1 MQCDVDRYFEPVGL
15 HVEQLYWASNIR
27 VPDQVLN
34 QINTKIA
41 NEQAALAAQ
50 ANVATV
56 KANADARIAD
66 AEGKAES
73 SQIEG
78 DALRANPEILR
89 QRAIEAGRE
98 LSVCVL
104 EKGSEPGAHVLSGA
118 VMDPRALTELFP
130 DWAERGAPLKQKV
143 TRDEFLFLSETGARS
158 TPNALLPECF
168 HNEGNYI
175 ISLGEV
181 TRWLAQQAE
190 ALEVAIFP
198 GFAAAEVLYGDN
210 GEVIG
215 VATGDMGIEKDGS
228 IGPAFERGMALQ
240 AKYTIFAEGA
250 RGHLG
255 RQLIARYTLDEGK
268 DPQAYGIGIKELWQI
283 DPSRH
288 EPGLVVHAAGWPLD
302 SDTYGGA
309 FLYHADGG
317 KVAIGY
323 VVGLDYRNPW
333 LSPFEEFQRFKTHPS
348 IRKHLE
354 GGTRIGYGARAITA
368 GGLLSLPKTVFPGG
382 ALVGCEAGHLNASRI
397 KGSHAAIKTGMLCA
411 DAAFDALA
419 ADRQHDELSS
429 YPKAFEASWLF
440 TELQQAKN
448 FKQWFKKG
456 QTVATLMTGVEQW
469 LLPKLGV
476 RNPPW
481 TLHRT
486 QPDHACLE
494 PAAKHTRIAYPK
506 PDGVLTF
513 DRLSSVFLSSTNHD
527 ENQPSHLTLKD
538 PSIPVKVN
546 LAEYAGPEARYCP
559 AGVYEFVGE
568 ADNARLQINAQNCVH
583 CKTCDIKDPTQNI
596 VWVTPQGGGGPNYS
610 GM

>member
-1 MQCDVDRYFEPVGL
+1 MSAE
-15 HVEQLYWASNIR
+15 
-27 VPDQVLN
+27 
-34 QINTKIA
+34 
-41 NEQAALAAQ
+41 
-50 ANVATV
+50 
-56 KANADARIAD
+56 ANALPPREVMEFDVVIVGAGPAGLATAIR
-66 AEGKAES
+66 
-73 SQIEG
+73 
-78 DALRANPEILR
+78 LR
-89 QRAIEAGRE
+89 QRALEAGRE

-228 IGPAFERGMALQ
+228 IGPAFERGMALH

-255 RQLIARYTLDEGK
+255 RQLIARYKLDEGK

-283 DPSRH
+283 DPARH

-323 VVGLDYRNPW
+323 VVGLDYKNPW

-382 ALVGCEAGHLNASRI
+382 ALVGCEAGYLNASRI

-419 ADRQHDELSS
+419 ADRQHDELSA

-494 PAAKHTRIAYPK
+494 PASQHTRIAYPK
-506 PDGVLTF
+506 PNGVLTF

-559 AGVYEFVGE
+559 AGVYEFVGD

>member
-1 MQCDVDRYFEPVGL
+1 MSAE
-15 HVEQLYWASNIR
+15 
-27 VPDQVLN
+27 
-34 QINTKIA
+34 
-41 NEQAALAAQ
+41 
-50 ANVATV
+50 
-56 KANADARIAD
+56 ANALPPREVMEFDVVIVGAGPAGLATAIR
-66 AEGKAES
+66 
-73 SQIEG
+73 
-78 DALRANPEILR
+78 LR

-255 RQLIARYTLDEGK
+255 RQLIARYKLDEGK

-283 DPSRH
+283 DPAKH

-333 LSPFEEFQRFKTHPS
+333 LSPFEEFQRFKTHPQ

-382 ALVGCEAGHLNASRI
+382 ALVGCEAGYLNASRI

-419 ADRQHDELSS
+419 ADRQHDELSA

-494 PAAKHTRIAYPK
+494 PASRHTRIAYPK

-559 AGVYEFVGE
+559 AGVYEFVGD